1 MNWEEYSRASER
13 DYSSKG
19 KPSDMQE
26 GLPPGLFLVLAPY
39 SLPED
44 RSGTKK
50 SLVSYSRNDFFSQV
64 ALSESEGYVGQ

>member
-1 MNWEEYSRASER
+1 MNWEEYSRGSER

-44 RSGTKK
+44 QPFLLPRPHAG
-50 SLVSYSRNDFFSQV
+50 RWPCHR
-64 ALSESEGYVGQ
+64 